1 MIHPDIQLNLNDF
14 VAVFADPMGLP
25 PSRHCDHTIP
35 LIQGAQPFNIRP
47 YRYPPVL
54 KDEIEKQV
62 SDMLAQGVIQKKW
75 NPFAS
80 PVLLVKKK
88 DNTWRF
94 CVDYR
99 YLNALTLKSRYPVPV
114 FDQLMDELAHAHW
127 FSKLDLKA
135 SYHQI
140 LLQHGEEYKTAFQT
154 HIGHFEFRVM
164 AFGLSGAPNTFL
176 SAMNDTLAPVLRKSA
191 IVFFDDILV
200 YSATFEDHLEHLKQV
215 LQLLQQDHWVVKLSK
230 CEFAKT
236 EISYLGHV
244 ISHMGVATDPSK
256 VAVIANWPTPS
267 SVKELRS
274 FWDWPGFIENP
285 WGILEL
291 SVGPSPIS

>member
-1 MIHPDIQLNLNDF
+1 
-14 VAVFADPMGLP
+14 
-25 PSRHCDHTIP
+25 
-35 LIQGAQPFNIRP
+35 
-47 YRYPPVL
+47 
-54 KDEIEKQV
+54 
-62 SDMLAQGVIQKKW
+62 
-75 NPFAS
+75 
-80 PVLLVKKK
+80 LLVKKK
-88 DNTWRF
+88 DNTWHF

-99 YLNALTLKSRYPVPV
+99 YLNALTLKRRYPVPV

-127 FSKLDLKA
+127 FSKLDLKVG
-135 SYHQI
+135 YHQI

-164 AFGLSGAPNTFL
+164 AFSLSGAPNTFL

-191 IVFFDDILV
+191 IVLFDDILL
-200 YSATFEDHLEHLKQV
+200 YNATFKDHLEHLKQV

-236 EISYLGHV
+236 EICYLGHV

-285 WGILEL
+285 
-291 SVGPSPIS
+291 